1 MINSRKNKL
10 GLVAGDHSDLARTL
24 ALG

>member
-1 MINSRKNKL
+1 MISSRKNKL